1 VVDALAKASGLSFLL
16 LAAALPWTVA
26 PMSIALVLCAALT
39 LLLSQIPGEG
49 RVRWAPTPVDL
60 PALAWVLALA
70 IASFFALDPA
80 SSWPRVSKG
89 FLFLLVP
96 VAAYH
101 ARDEK
106 TARRALAVLFVS
118 AGLAA
123 IFALGRFVAQ
133 GPEFPNRVKGAVGHP
148 LTYGGQALLVA
159 SVATAIAMRGR
170 GAWRIGAFL
179 LLGVTLPAL
188 AGSYTRSAWIG
199 YVAAL
204 AVIVAF
210 TRARW
215 LAGLALGLAALAL
228 VLPGAYRARAFSIFD
243 TQSPWNRERLNM
255 WDAGVRM
262 LGDHPW
268 TGVGLQDLHSL
279 YETYKPPGAIEPAG
293 HLHSVY
299 FQVAATM
306 GVIGLV
312 ALVILIA
319 GLLRAASR
327 AFRDARRSP
336 VPVERFG
343 QAVSLGVSA
352 ALVGFLVSGLMEWNL
367 GDEELLDL
375 LCVLVGIAFGA
386 SAWRGA
392 RRGAADVAG
401 ELSLVDSLSDQS
413 LGAIEK
419 RLLHQPTKPASPA
432 R

>member
-1 VVDALAKASGLSFLL
+1 VLDALARASAFSFLL
-16 LAAALPWTVA
+16 LAAALPWSVA
-26 PMSIALVLCAALT
+26 PISIALVLCAALT
-39 LLLSQIPGEG
+39 LLLWQFPGSAA
-49 RVRWAPTPVDL
+49 VRWERTPVDL
-60 PALAWVLALA
+60 PALVWILALS
-70 IASFFALDPA
+70 IASLFALDPG
-80 SSWPRVSKG
+80 SSWPRVVKG
-89 FLFLLVP
+89 FLLLLVP

-106 TARRALAVLFVS
+106 TARLAIAVLFVS

-148 LTYGGQALLVA
+148 LTYGGQALLIA
-159 SVATAIAMRGR
+159 SLATAIAMRSR
-170 GAWRIGAFL
+170 GAWRVGALL

-199 YVAAL
+199 YIAAL

-215 LAGLALGLAALAL
+215 LAGLAGGLAALAL
-228 VLPGAYRARAFSIFD
+228 VLPGAYRERAFSIFD
-243 TQSPWNRERLNM
+243 PQSPWNRERLHM
-255 WDAGVRM
+255 WEAGARM
-262 LGDHPW
+262 LRDHPW
-268 TGVGLQDLHSL
+268 TGVGLQDLHSV

-299 FQVAATM
+299 VQVAATM
-306 GVIGLV
+306 GVIGIL
-312 ALVILIA
+312 ALLFLIA

-327 AFRDARRSP
+327 AFRNARRSGFLAEP
-336 VPVERFG
+336 FG
-343 QAVSLGVSA
+343 PAVSLGVSA

-375 LCVLVGIAFGA
+375 LCVLVGIAFAA

-392 RRGAADVAG
+392 RRSAGAGDLA
-401 ELSLVDSLSDQS
+401 LVETLADQS
-413 LGAIEK
+413 LGAIAK
-419 RLLHQPTKPASPA
+419 RCLNQPTSPASPA